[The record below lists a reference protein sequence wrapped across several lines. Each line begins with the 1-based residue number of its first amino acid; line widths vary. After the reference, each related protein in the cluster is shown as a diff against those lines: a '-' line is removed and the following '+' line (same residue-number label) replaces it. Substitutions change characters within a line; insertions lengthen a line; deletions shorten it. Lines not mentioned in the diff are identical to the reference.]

1 MPTLHSHTHWQAPQ
15 ADTQTKAC
23 QRVCL
28 SHAEKK
34 KLKIPF
40 PSKNFKNANPQTDTK
55 TFGQLVAKLN
65 KDKGCKTRT
74 TRTPACNTGLAA
86 MAGDVVNSTFMHL
99 INFSAWGQVS
109 ASKPPLRQARSRWVQ
124 AYLTEQQTQTSRQ
137 NKPTHKWHIW
147 FCPTHKPTLR
157 KTKRAIFCQRTD

>member
-15 ADTQTKAC
+15 ADTQAKAC

-40 PSKNFKNANPQTDTK
+40 PSKNFKNANTQSDIK

-65 KDKGCKTRT
+65 KNKGCKTRT
-74 TRTPACNTGLAA
+74 TRTPACNSTYKKLAVQWLNEVQLFNQA
-86 MAGDVVNSTFMHL
+86 FVQVDSFVLRNRQLL
-99 INFSAWGQVS
+99 IA
-109 ASKPPLRQARSRWVQ
+109 AKRYVQ
-124 AYLTEQQTQTSRQ
+124 
-137 NKPTHKWHIW
+137 H
-147 FCPTHKPTLR
+147 
-157 KTKRAIFCQRTD
+157 